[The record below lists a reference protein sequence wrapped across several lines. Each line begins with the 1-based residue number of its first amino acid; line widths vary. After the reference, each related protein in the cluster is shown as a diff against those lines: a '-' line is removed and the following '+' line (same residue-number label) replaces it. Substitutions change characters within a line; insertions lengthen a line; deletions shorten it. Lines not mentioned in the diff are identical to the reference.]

1 MPTCRLFLPSIL
13 GCVCSFASIS
23 HAQLTF
29 TELQSNARVEAG
41 SVDSQT
47 FESMLDETE
56 LEFITPGP
64 FAGVLIAN
72 SAANGG
78 VGSATSNYNITQ
90 GEDGFVFIS
99 ELANQASLGQAFSIS
114 TNSSAGISAVFSTVD
129 TMDIALSGAF
139 VLDQELPAGFLGPI
153 VDVRVQLL
161 GGAGMQQDFV
171 NLQYIMSSIS
181 GSTDNELRFIDV
193 ATLRPDGEYS
203 LLVQAT
209 ISGNV
214 GIAGSTQP
222 VDLSGRFVFR
232 LDHLD
237 YDGDGLFNTWEED
250 GIDFEID
257 GTPELDLPGEG
268 ADPQRKDLF
277 VEIDTHNGIQLQQSL
292 LDEIATSF
300 DDAPV
305 PNPNG
310 QSGINLHIGIDETA
324 LPNRDYTE
332 NLVTGQGDLKMQIR
346 QQRDMFFGTAAQ
358 RQSDISDVL
367 IKSKLLTYRYC
378 VVGGS
383 IEYTFTNPN
392 PCPGEDPITTLRPG
406 GMGEIPGDEFIIT
419 LQNPNNRPGDMAR
432 SIMHELGHC
441 LGLRH
446 GGCDNVNFKPN
457 YFSVMNYMHAL
468 EMPNW
473 GQQWNDGLRLDYS
486 RADLP
491 DVDESSLSE
500 PIGIGSNSETTA
512 GRLFAFANDNP
523 INPSGSTRI
532 WIADGSPG
540 APVDWNIDGSTTAIG
555 IMLDVNRSNIKSP
568 ESIEVHSGHDDWAN
582 LYYKV
587 RGGENFGFGP
597 VAAGDSTL
605 NPEVGELSF
614 EEAQALNDLDVVY
627 LVGGQPC
634 PADLNDDGQLNFFD
648 VSAFLTAY
656 QASDP
661 AADFNDDGELNFFDV
676 SAFLVAYQAGCG

>member
-1 MPTCRLFLPSIL
+1 MSINPLFVPSLL
-13 GCVCSFASIS
+13 GCICSFASIS

-29 TELQSNARVEAG
+29 TKLESIARVEAG
-41 SVDSQT
+41 SVNSQT
-47 FESMLDETE
+47 FESLLDETE
-56 LEFITPGP
+56 LVFVSPGP
-64 FAGVLIAN
+64 FAGVILAN

-78 VGSATSNYNITQ
+78 VGSATCNYNITQ
-90 GEDGFVFIS
+90 SEDGFVFIS

-114 TNSSAGISAVFSTVD
+114 TNSSAGISAVFSTIQ

-139 VLDQELPAGFLGPI
+139 VLDQELPVGFLGPI

-171 NLQYIMSSIS
+171 NLQYIMSSIG

-232 LDHLD
+232 LDHID
-237 YDGDGLFNTWEED
+237 DDGDGLFNTWEED

-268 ADPQRKDLF
+268 ADSQRKDLF
-277 VEIDTHNGIQLQQSL
+277 VEIDTHESITLSQSL
-292 LDEIATSF
+292 LDEIAASF
-300 DDAPV
+300 DNAPV
-305 PNPNG
+305 SNPSG
-310 QSGINLHIGIDETA
+310 QSGINLHIEIDETA
-324 LPNRDYTE
+324 LPNRNYSE
-332 NLVTGQGDLKMQIR
+332 NLVTGQGDLKVQIR
-346 QQRDMFFGTAAQ
+346 QQREMFFGTAAQ
-358 RQSDISDVL
+358 RQSDVSEVL
-367 IKSKLLTYRYC
+367 LKSKLLTYRYG

-383 IEYTFTNPN
+383 IEFTFMDPN
-392 PCPGEDPITTLRPG
+392 PCPGEDPIVTLRPG

-419 LQNPNNRPGDMAR
+419 LEDPDNIPGDMAR

-473 GQQWNDGLRLDYS
+473 GQRWNDGLRLDYS

-500 PIGIGSNSETTA
+500 PIGIGSDNNSTVD
-512 GRLFAFANDNP
+512 RLFAFANDNP

-532 WIADGSPG
+532 W
-540 APVDWNIDGSTTAIG
+540 
-555 IMLDVNRSNIKSP
+555 
-568 ESIEVHSGHDDWAN
+568 
-582 LYYKV
+582 
-587 RGGENFGFGP
+587 
-597 VAAGDSTL
+597 
-605 NPEVGELSF
+605 
-614 EEAQALNDLDVVY
+614 
-627 LVGGQPC
+627 C
-634 PADLNDDGQLNFFD
+634 
-648 VSAFLTAY
+648 
-656 QASDP
+656 
-661 AADFNDDGELNFFDV
+661 
-676 SAFLVAYQAGCG
+676 

>member
-1 MPTCRLFLPSIL
+1 MNLKSFFLSIPIGTAMSL
-13 GCVCSFASIS
+13 SAAAS
-23 HAQLTF
+23 AQLTF
-29 TELQSNARVEAG
+29 TELESTARVEAG
-41 SVDSQT
+41 SVNSQT
-47 FESMLDETE
+47 FESMFDESE
-56 LEFITPGP
+56 LTSTSFGP
-64 FAGVLIAN
+64 FAGVLLAN

-78 VGSATSNYNITQ
+78 VGSATCNYNITQ
-90 GEDGFVFIS
+90 SEDGFVFIA
-99 ELANQASLGQAFSIS
+99 ELANQASLGQAFQIS
-114 TNSSAGISAVFSTVD
+114 TNSTAGISAVFSTVD
-129 TMDIALSGAF
+129 TMDIAISGAF
-139 VLDQELPAGFLGPI
+139 ILDQELPVGFLGPI
-153 VDVRVQLL
+153 VDIRVQLL

-171 NLQYIMSSIS
+171 NLQYIMSSI
-181 GSTDNELRFIDV
+181 GTSTDNELRFIDV
-193 ATLRPDGEYS
+193 AKLRPDGEYS
-203 LLVQAT
+203 LLAQAT
-209 ISGNV
+209 ITGNL
-214 GIAGSTQP
+214 GLGGSTQP

-237 YDGDGLFNTWEED
+237 ADEDGLFDTWEED

-277 VEIDTHNGIQLQQSL
+277 VEVDTHNGIQLPQSI
-292 LDEIATSF
+292 LDEISTSF
-300 DDAPV
+300 DNSPV
-305 PNPNG
+305 SNPNG
-310 QSGINLHIGIDETA
+310 EDGIDLHFELDEIA
-324 LPNRDYTE
+324 LPNRDYAE
-332 NLVTGQGDLKMQIR
+332 NLVTGQGDLKAQMR
-346 QQRDMFFGTAAQ
+346 QQRDMFFGTTAQ

-367 IKSKLLTYRYC
+367 LKSKLLTYRYG
-378 VVGGS
+378 VIGGS

-419 LQNPNNRPGDMAR
+419 LQNANNRPGDMAR

-491 DVDESSLSE
+491 DVNEASLSE
-500 PIGIGSNSETTA
+500 PIGIGSDSDSTE

-523 INPSGSTRI
+523 MSPVGSTRI

-540 APVDWNIDGSTTAIG
+540 APVDWDVDGSATAVG
-555 IMLDVNRSNIKSP
+555 IMLDVSRSNSKSP
-568 ESIEVHSGHDDWAN
+568 ENIEVHTGHDDWSS

-627 LVGGQPC
+627 LTGDQPC
-634 PADLNDDGQLNFFD
+634 PADL
-648 VSAFLTAY
+648 
-656 QASDP
+656 
-661 AADFNDDGELNFFDV
+661 NDDGELNFFDV
-676 SAFLVAYQAGCG
+676 SAFLTAFNAMDPIADFNDDGQFNFFDVSAFLTAYQTGCP